1 MLIQLIFE
9 WNIKEN
15 APDNAK
21 KMLEI
26 AAFSISSMN
35 IYLYKSIYYNA
46 KMLEC

>member
-15 APDNAK
+15 APYNAK
-21 KMLEI
+21 KMLEF
-26 AAFSISSMN
+26 ATFPNSSIS